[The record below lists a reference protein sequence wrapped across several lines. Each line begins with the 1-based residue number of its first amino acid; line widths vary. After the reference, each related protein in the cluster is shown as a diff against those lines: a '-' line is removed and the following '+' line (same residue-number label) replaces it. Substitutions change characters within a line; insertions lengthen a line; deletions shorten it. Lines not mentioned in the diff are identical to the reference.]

1 MFKQSKEQFKEPPDK
16 PLEYRTIALVIN
28 PAAVFIKQ
36 QIKFWHLIIADF
48 RTKET
53 LNYFVSAAGCHC
65 FDLPC
70 LKMMIDINIVDIP
83 V

>member
-1 MFKQSKEQFKEPPDK
+1 MFKQSEEQFKEPPDK

-48 RTKET
+48 TTKET
-53 LNYFVSAAGCHC
+53 
-65 FDLPC
+65 LPC
-70 LKMMIDINIVDIP
+70 LKMMIDINIIDIP